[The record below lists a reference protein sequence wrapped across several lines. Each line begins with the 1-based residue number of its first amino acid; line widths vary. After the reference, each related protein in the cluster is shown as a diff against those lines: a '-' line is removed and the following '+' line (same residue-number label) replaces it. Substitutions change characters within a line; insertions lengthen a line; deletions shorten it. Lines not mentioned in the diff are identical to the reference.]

1 MCLYS
6 SVHSFHSARDQKHTE
21 ASGFRYLLTLRFD
34 TLGSSDA
41 YRRYKKCPFD
51 GIHAQMLTRGHSSL
65 ALCHVML

>member
-41 YRRYKKCPFD
+41 YKRYKAGLIGPL
-51 GIHAQMLTRGHSSL
+51 AMMLNEI
-65 ALCHVML
+65 